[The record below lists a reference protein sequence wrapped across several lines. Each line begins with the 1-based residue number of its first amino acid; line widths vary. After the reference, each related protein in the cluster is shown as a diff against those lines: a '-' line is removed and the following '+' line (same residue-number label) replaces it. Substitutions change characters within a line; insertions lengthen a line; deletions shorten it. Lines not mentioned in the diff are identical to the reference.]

1 MEINDPGAYRYPP
14 IFALLAV
21 PLALVPEEVVTWTYR
36 AVGVVLVRYLV
47 GSWRATGVALLFPP
61 LQIELIALNV
71 TLPIAA
77 AARMSLRGPRP
88 RLGAGLVPAT
98 AALKFGT
105 ALLVPYLW
113 LRRPRARR
121 ALVAG
126 IGLLGVAAAA
136 HAVID
141 PGTWGDYIAS
151 LGQQA
156 GSVNDAPYVGDQ
168 LLFLVP
174 STLGDFLL
182 RLALAAV
189 LVGIAAW
196 RRWDWLAFVAA
207 AIAVP
212 TLWAARLA
220 PLVAVPRL
228 FLEDRRLS
236 RGRAGA
242 AVDAPPATR
251 R

>member
-1 MEINDPGAYRYPP
+1 M
-14 IFALLAV
+14 
-21 PLALVPEEVVTWTYR
+21 
-36 AVGVVLVRYLV
+36 
-47 GSWRATGVALLFPP
+47 
-61 LQIELIALNV
+61 
-71 TLPIAA
+71 
-77 AARMSLRGPRP
+77 
-88 RLGAGLVPAT
+88 
-98 AALKFGT
+98 
-105 ALLVPYLW
+105 
-113 LRRPRARR
+113 
-121 ALVAG
+121 
-126 IGLLGVAAAA
+126 
-136 HAVID
+136 
-141 PGTWGDYIAS
+141 
-151 LGQQA
+151 
-156 GSVNDAPYVGDQ
+156 NDAPYVGDQ

-220 PLVAVPRL
+220 PLVAMPRL

-236 RGRAGA
+236 RARAGA